1 MINTYHL
8 TTPSNSLARP
18 FMATV
23 RLMFEALINI
33 SLEVGAAVSKLLPKS
48 FQRKVDPDSTLG
60 QVLGLLLGI
69 SLLIGVAVII
79 YAIR

>member
-60 QVLGLLLGI
+60 QVLGI